1 MESVVTYREFDKEV
15 CKFASA
21 LKQMEY
27 GKGDVV
33 GLYLPRIPETLMA
46 YFAIIKIGA
55 VVMPLFSG
63 FGSQTIAERLIFL
76 YSNKSDYF
84 VDIQT

>member
-33 GLYLPRIPETLMA
+33 GLYLPRIPETIMA

-63 FGSQTIAERLIFL
+63 FGSQAIAERLIFL

>member
-1 MESVVTYREFDKEV
+1 
-15 CKFASA
+15 
-21 LKQMEY
+21 
-27 GKGDVV
+27 
-33 GLYLPRIPETLMA
+33 MA

-63 FGSQTIAERLIFL
+63 FGSQAVAERLIFL
-76 YSNKSDYF
+76 YSNKFDFF